1 MSKEL
6 NVSVDEVLE
15 LVKSARL
22 PVYQRRADGVIQAQ

>member
-1 MSKEL
+1 MAREL

-22 PVYQRRADGVIQAQ
+22 PLYHRRSDGIIQAN